1 LSRTRFAAVV
11 SSDAVLYVA
20 AGYQV
25 AVIAL
30 GMLSGATGRPPI
42 VTGALVLGMLV
53 GIALIAI
60 RSLLKHRLLVGGAIA
75 AALLTATMVVVL
87 FADQVPKP
95 VSAGIIVLY
104 IAAGIAFM
112 KRPFEI

>member
-1 LSRTRFAAVV
+1 
-11 SSDAVLYVA
+11 
-20 AGYQV
+20 
-25 AVIAL
+25 
-30 GMLSGATGRPPI
+30 
-42 VTGALVLGMLV
+42 
-53 GIALIAI
+53 
-60 RSLLKHRLLVGGAIA
+60 
-75 AALLTATMVVVL
+75 VVVL